1 MNLQIKTTDCHQMLW
16 QGQQNSKLIIGQIL
30 HQCIVEGK
38 SRQWFWADF
47 TGSWFKNAQNAY
59 NQMYL
64 DGYTDLPYSLVN
76 VLTNAFLFY
85 PNFEMPCRDLQNE
98 YGDVYYITIKDFADG
113 LEKCA
118 ILHPK
123 EYELL
128 INLIFN
134 PLTQESWELNCNPLC
149 QNAFDFAFQY
159 IVMGRQKY
167 RKGSINE

>member
-1 MNLQIKTTDCHQMLW
+1 MLW
-16 QGQQNSKLIIGQIL
+16 QGQQNQKLIIGHIL
-30 HQCIVEGK
+30 HQCIEVGK
-38 SRQWFWADF
+38 SRQWFWTDF
-47 TGSWFKNAQNAY
+47 TGSWYKNAQNTF
-59 NQMYL
+59 NEMGKNGYL
-64 DGYTDLPYSLVN
+64 YLPYSLNNVLTN
-76 VLTNAFLFY
+76 VLTNAFIHY

-98 YGDVYYITIKDFADG
+98 YSDVYYITINDFADG

-123 EYELL
+123 EYECL
-128 INLIFN
+128 INFIFN
-134 PLTQESWELNCNPLC
+134 LDYPITWDIAKNPHF